1 MRAYINTVINRQTN
15 KTKSRLNTQL
25 GIGLLLSSTIGLLAY
40 RRKSLSR
47 SGVLGAILSGS
58 STFGLGGSS
67 WGLSLIYF
75 FVSSSILSHFK
86 APQKETT
93 AADKFSKGNQRDL
106 GQVFA
111 NGGVGTLL
119 SLTYAG
125 ARTKAVRELLEAGYV
140 GSLATA
146 TADTWATELG
156 VLSTTPP
163 RLITTGEI
171 TTPGTSGGIT
181 LSGTGAAASG
191 ALSLG
196 LAFHLLKQGKSSAH
210 MPWIALISGLA
221 GSLCDSYLGATIQ
234 AMYFCPVC
242 QKETE
247 RNIHSCGSQTRP
259 LRGISWLNNDGVNF
273 LATLSGAVIAMLLHW
288 LSTLY

>member
-1 MRAYINTVINRQTN
+1 MRTDISTTIKGEGER
-15 KTKSRLNTQL
+15 KKSRRNVQL

-58 STFGLGGSS
+58 STFGLGGVT
-67 WGLSLIYF
+67 WGVSLIYF

-86 APQKETT
+86 TAQKEKV

-106 GQVFA
+106 GQVLA

-119 SLTYAG
+119 SLAYAS
-125 ARTKAVRELLEAGYV
+125 AKTDATRDLLEAGYV

-156 VLSTTPP
+156 VLSASAP
-163 RLITTGEI
+163 RLITTGEP
-171 TTPGTSGGIT
+171 TTPGTSGGVT
-181 LSGTGAAASG
+181 LPGTGAAAGG

-196 LAFHLLKQGKSSAH
+196 LVFSLLKRGKNSSSL
-210 MPWIALISGLA
+210 PWIALVSGLA
-221 GSLCDSYLGATIQ
+221 GSLCDSYLGATVQ
-234 AMYFCPVC
+234 AMYFCPAC

-247 RNIHSCGSQTRP
+247 RSVHSCGTPTRP
-259 LRGISWLNNDGVNF
+259 LRGLPWLNNDGVNF
-273 LATLSGAVIAMLLHW
+273 LATLSGTMIAMLLHW